1 LQRKERKRVTR
12 SRRQRG
18 SQKWTWDD
26 QT

>member
-12 SRRQRG
+12 SRRQRK